1 MIQPH
6 LPTDDSQDPWEL
18 LYSSDKSYQVEILKS
33 LLEEAEIDAVVL
45 NHQDSSYILFGEI
58 ELYVYRSDVLL
69 ARQILSKFLER
80 E

>member
-1 MIQPH
+1 MTQPH
-6 LPTDDSQDPWEL
+6 LPTDDSENPWEL

-45 NHQDSSYILFGEI
+45 NQQDSSYILFGDI
-58 ELYVYRSDVLL
+58 ELYVPRSDVLV

>member
-1 MIQPH
+1 MTQPH
-6 LPTDDSQDPWEL
+6 LPIDDSQDPWEL

-58 ELYVYRSDVLL
+58 ELYVNRSEVLA